1 MTPVMRKLTILSCH
15 LILTITFH
23 RYFQSS
29 NDFWQIYV
37 KEENISHQ
45 RLVREMYIDMRK
57 NPHLREQYVME
68 SVGSLKSSMYRL
80 CQAWNTH
87 FIIRNDIIQEC
98 IKSNPC
104 VMHSNL
110 TELHSRMAS
119 YERGLIRK
127 IVLATSVIKP
137 EAFFSMAEMILEK
150 GNLTLT
156 DISYLE
162 NRVKKVPEYNND
174 GVRLLKTI
182 SIHYLD
188 FALYHEKCIGNY
200 LCFYLDIARK
210 VCTSFVDRK
219 EKPSIVLRRTKLGSR
234 IIQGFHCNIGKK
246 LAKKIKLAIARF
258 FIAMSLPLN
267 NDLWAK
273 YFHSSLPMISVC
285 LPFQLFAILTFI
297 VFPKVPF
304 LLRTIGEVLIPVTLN
319 YFFGCGC
326 MVRNIIFALKSPSQR
341 SSKKERRR
349 RRRII
354 KSQRVSSG

>member
-1 MTPVMRKLTILSCH
+1 M
-15 LILTITFH
+15 
-23 RYFQSS
+23 
-29 NDFWQIYV
+29 
-37 KEENISHQ
+37 
-45 RLVREMYIDMRK
+45 
-57 NPHLREQYVME
+57 
-68 SVGSLKSSMYRL
+68 
-80 CQAWNTH
+80 
-87 FIIRNDIIQEC
+87 
-98 IKSNPC
+98 
-104 VMHSNL
+104 
-110 TELHSRMAS
+110 
-119 YERGLIRK
+119 
-127 IVLATSVIKP
+127 
-137 EAFFSMAEMILEK
+137 
-150 GNLTLT
+150 
-156 DISYLE
+156 
-162 NRVKKVPEYNND
+162 
-174 GVRLLKTI
+174 
-182 SIHYLD
+182 
-188 FALYHEKCIGNY
+188 
-200 LCFYLDIARK
+200 
-210 VCTSFVDRK
+210 DRK

-246 LAKKIKLAIARF
+246 LAKKIKLAIARI

-273 YFHSSLPMISVC
+273 YFYSSLPMISVC